1 MGSRRNQLRARA
13 TSERAKKSAIALSLM
28 SSLLSVASPSC
39 AVAWVRRPLC
49 GTAAILNRPS
59 CHNLLC
65 TILDFADAR
74 KPELCCVAVTVRSD
88 NPSLLANHRR
98 STKKGEDM
106 TLRSQR
112 LAEIREHIKAESSH
126 DMKALLAGMT
136 SDCFNDVAAVPKPFR
151 GPKRVAERYRKHWA
165 GFPDFKVRVKRLL
178 AVGESTIVTENEWSG
193 THLGKFLGYP
203 PTGKYVRVRALVVW
217 HFKGKR
223 LWGETVF
230 FDMGSLLK
238 RIGARISIPRNR
250 RRTKRR
256 D

>member
-1 MGSRRNQLRARA
+1 MG
-13 TSERAKKSAIALSLM
+13 
-28 SSLLSVASPSC
+28 LSVRQRMQSSR
-39 AVAWVRRPLC
+39 WR
-49 GTAAILNRPS
+49 TAALIVPAS
-59 CHNLLC
+59 SNLTGGHHQGVLVKL
-65 TILDFADAR
+65 IAIQL
-74 KPELCCVAVTVRSD
+74 
-88 NPSLLANHRR
+88 
-98 STKKGEDM
+98 KKGEDM
-106 TLRSQR
+106 SLRSQR

-178 AVGESTIVTENEWSG
+178 AVGENTIVTENEWSG

-217 HFKGKR
+217 HFKGTR

-238 RIGARISIPRNR
+238 KIGARIAIPRNR
-250 RRTKRR
+250 
-256 D
+256 